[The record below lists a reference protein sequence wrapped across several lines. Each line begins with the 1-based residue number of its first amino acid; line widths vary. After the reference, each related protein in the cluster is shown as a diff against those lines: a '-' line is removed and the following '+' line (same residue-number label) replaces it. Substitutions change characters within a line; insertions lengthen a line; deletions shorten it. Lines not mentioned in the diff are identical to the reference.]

1 MELFSIKYCYDDGV
15 KISIR
20 HAIICAKNQ
29 EEARNI
35 LIRQEESIYDVSVD
49 TYFKEPLFM
58 YENKPQIPYQAT
70 LSND

>member
-20 HAIICAKNQ
+20 YAIICAKNQ

-49 TYFKEPLFM
+49 IVSIIKIDLDESKIILIKEG
-58 YENKPQIPYQAT
+58 K
-70 LSND
+70 

>member
-1 MELFSIKYCYDDGV
+1 MELFSIKYYYDDGV

-20 HAIICAKNQ
+20 CAIICAKNQ

-49 TYFKEPLFM
+49 IVSITKIYLDESKIILIQEG
-58 YENKPQIPYQAT
+58 KIK
-70 LSND
+70 

>member
-1 MELFSIKYCYDDGV
+1 MELFFIKYYYDDGV

-35 LIRQEESIYDVSVD
+35 LIRREESIYDVSVD
-49 TYFKEPLFM
+49 IVSITKIYLDESKIILIQEG
-58 YENKPQIPYQAT
+58 KT
-70 LSND
+70 K

>member
-49 TYFKEPLFM
+49 IVSITKIYLDESKIILIQEG
-58 YENKPQIPYQAT
+58 KIK
-70 LSND
+70 

>member
-15 KISIR
+15 KTSIR

-35 LIRQEESIYDVSVD
+35 LIRREESIYDVSVD
-49 TYFKEPLFM
+49 IVSITKIYLDESKIILIQEG
-58 YENKPQIPYQAT
+58 K
-70 LSND
+70 

>member
-35 LIRQEESIYDVSVD
+35 LIRQEKSIYDVSVD
-49 TYFKEPLFM
+49 IVSIIKIDLDESKIILIKEG
-58 YENKPQIPYQAT
+58 K
-70 LSND
+70 

>member
-15 KISIR
+15 KTSNR

-35 LIRQEESIYDVSVD
+35 LIRREESIYDVSVD
-49 TYFKEPLFM
+49 IISITKIYLGESKIILIQ
-58 YENKPQIPYQAT
+58 KGK
-70 LSND
+70 

>member
-15 KISIR
+15 KTSIR

-35 LIRQEESIYDVSVD
+35 LIRREESIYDVSVD
-49 TYFKEPLFM
+49 IISITKIYLGESKIILIQEG
-58 YENKPQIPYQAT
+58 K
-70 LSND
+70 

>member
-1 MELFSIKYCYDDGV
+1 MELFSIKYYYDDGV

-35 LIRQEESIYDVSVD
+35 LIRKEESIYDVSVD
-49 TYFKEPLFM
+49 IVSITKIYLDESKIILIQEG
-58 YENKPQIPYQAT
+58 KIK
-70 LSND
+70 